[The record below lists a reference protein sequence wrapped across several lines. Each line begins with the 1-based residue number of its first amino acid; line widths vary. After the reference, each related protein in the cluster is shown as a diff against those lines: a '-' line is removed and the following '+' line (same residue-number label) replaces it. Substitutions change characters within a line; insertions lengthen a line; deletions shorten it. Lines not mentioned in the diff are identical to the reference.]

1 MNSKQIKSLMDFT
14 INPAYLTDVTIHEEW
29 NTYTNNGRVPTAEE
43 LLLIL
48 QGKGNCSS
56 TSSAD
61 HPEFTK
67 LREQLGADGYISI
80 QRGQWNGD
88 SVLKPFTL
96 NGRKFKVGA
105 QFSCGSAM
113 GTHLIVR
120 AKHPEMYKDEYD
132 DETVD

>member
-1 MNSKQIKSLMDFT
+1 MDFT
-14 INPAYLTDVTIHEEW
+14 IDPAYLTSVTICDEW
-29 NTYTNNGRVPTAEE
+29 NTYTRNGRVPTAEE
-43 LLLIL
+43 LILII
-48 QGKGNCSS
+48 QGKGECST

-61 HPEFTK
+61 HPEFAK

-80 QRGQWNGD
+80 QRSWWNGD

-105 QFSCGSAM
+105 QFSSGSAM

-132 DETVD
+132 D

>member
-1 MNSKQIKSLMDFT
+1 MVVDFT
-14 INPAYLTDVTIHEEW
+14 IDPEYLTSVNIKEEW
-29 NTYTNNGRVPTAEE
+29 NTYTLHGREPTAEE

-61 HPEFTK
+61 HPEFAR

-80 QRGQWNGD
+80 QRGWWNGD
-88 SVLKPFTL
+88 TVEKPFTL
-96 NGRKFKVGA
+96 NGRKFKIGA
-105 QFSCGSAM
+105 QFSSGSAM

-120 AKHPEMYKDEYD
+120 AKHPELYKDEYD
-132 DETVD
+132 D

>member
-1 MNSKQIKSLMDFT
+1 MVMDFT
-14 INPAYLTDVTIHEEW
+14 IDPEYLTSVTIKEEW
-29 NTYTNNGRVPTAEE
+29 NTYTQRGRVPTAEE

-48 QGKGNCSS
+48 QGKGNCSA

-61 HPEFTK
+61 HPEFAK

-80 QRGQWNGD
+80 QRGWWNGD
-88 SVLKPFTL
+88 TVEKPFTL

-105 QFSCGSAM
+105 QFSSGSAM

-132 DETVD
+132 D

>member
-1 MNSKQIKSLMDFT
+1 MKDFKSLMDFT
-14 INPAYLTDVTIHEEW
+14 INPEYMTSVTIRKEW

-48 QGKGNCSS
+48 QGKGKCSITGS
-56 TSSAD
+56 ED
-61 HPEFTK
+61 HPEFAK
-67 LREQLGADGYISI
+67 LREQLGELGYIRI

-113 GTHLIVR
+113 GSHLIVR
-120 AKHPEMYKDEYD
+120 AKHPEYYKDEYD

>member
-1 MNSKQIKSLMDFT
+1 MVVDFT
-14 INPAYLTDVTIHEEW
+14 IDPEYLTSVTIRDEW
-29 NTYTNNGRVPTAEE
+29 NTYTQRGRVPTAEE
-43 LLLIL
+43 LILII

-56 TSSAD
+56 TRSAD
-61 HPEFTK
+61 HPEFAK

-80 QRGQWNGD
+80 QRSWWNGD

-96 NGRKFKVGA
+96 NRRKFKVGA
-105 QFSCGSAM
+105 QFSSGSAM

-132 DETVD
+132 D